1 MKKLCMIF
9 VMAVLVCILAM
20 PVMAATDY
28 DEETP
33 DYEEITLEDEEVALG
48 ITEGPSIGEDEEIIL
63 EEEITLEDEEV
74 ALGIIEKPAPQTGD
88 DILTPVILTV
98 VSGIGLL
105 TFVFFGLRKR
115 IVKK

>member
-20 PVMAATDY
+20 PVLAATDY
-28 DEETP
+28 PDDTP
-33 DYEEITLEDEEVALG
+33 DSETISLEDEEVALG
-48 ITEGPSIGEDEEIIL
+48 MIEGPSIGEDE
-63 EEEITLEDEEV
+63 T
-74 ALGIIEKPAPQTGD
+74 GGNGNKGSTPQTGD

-105 TFVFFGLRKR
+105 TFVFFGLKKT
-115 IVKK
+115 IVKKQK